1 MDGYNSKMMS
11 NNLSDLD
18 CTLLIDG
25 DDAGKLIESIAEK
38 YDMKLTLSYFDEA
51 TDWDVD
57 DLQETAFSSSTRKRN
72 IWLGRYNISMSKDGK
87 VFSNDRGLYFDISN
101 MKFNYVNKNLY
112 IKDIDL
118 SHQGV
123 FDFNYLIAHTIA
135 RGVDKEDQ
143 KSLLNTILK
152 DVESAMIGKKFSIVA
167 KPVKRYR
174 SSYAF

>member
-1 MDGYNSKMMS
+1 MMS
-11 NNLSDLD
+11 NSLSDLD

-25 DDAGKLIESIAEK
+25 DDAGKLIASIAEK

-57 DLQETAFSSSTRKRN
+57 DLQETVFSSSSRKKN

-87 VFSNDRGLYFDISN
+87 VFSNDRNLYFDISN

-118 SHQGV
+118 SHQGA
-123 FDFNYLIAHTIA
+123 FDFNYLIARTIA
-135 RGVDKEDQ
+135 HGADKESQQD
-143 KSLLNTILK
+143 LLNTVLK
-152 DVESAMIGKKFSIVA
+152 DVEATMIGKKFSIVA

-174 SSYAF
+174 SSYTF